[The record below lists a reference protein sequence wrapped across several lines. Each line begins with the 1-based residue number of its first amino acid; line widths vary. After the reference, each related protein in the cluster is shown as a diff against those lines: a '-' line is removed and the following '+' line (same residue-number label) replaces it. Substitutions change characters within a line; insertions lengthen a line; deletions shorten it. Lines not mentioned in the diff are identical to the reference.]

1 MTDEIWPALSD
12 EEWLQYGE
20 DLGIMADFAAG
31 KRPFG
36 PDRRHTEEEK
46 RHAVAAIALYNQPFG
61 FGREDVLLLE
71 EYATFLEHRS
81 FRRDAE
87 LAQRARRLMHKIR
100 ALLPPAQVEKLKE
113 KLAE

>member
-1 MTDEIWPALSD
+1 MSDEIAPALSG

-36 PDRRHTEEEK
+36 PGRRHTEEGK
-46 RHAVAAIALYNQPFG
+46 RHAVAAIALYNQTFG
-61 FGREDVLLLE
+61 FVRDEVQLLE
-71 EYATFLEHRS
+71 EYATFLEQRN
-81 FRRDAE
+81 FRRDSE
-87 LAQRARRLMHKIR
+87 LVIRVRKLADKIR
-100 ALLPPAQVEKLKE
+100 ALLPPVQIEKLKE